1 MERWRPFRTDS
12 SKWSEHNFYKRGDP
26 ICTMKKY
33 PKIRRIG
40 HAENGGIV
48 DHGQLVVKEK
58 LDGASFRYMQ
68 EAHLD
73 EEHHT
78 PGRKLVFGS
87 RNVVYKNEKDIDK
100 NFTHAVEYVRENL
113 KFDVI
118 LEAEV
123 EYGSI
128 VVYGEAMHPHTL
140 EYDWENTPSFV
151 GFDIWSVDQQQFL
164 PWSEAQEIIDA
175 MGLPT
180 IPTIYKGPAETFMK
194 EYDISQLFEGGDI
207 TSAYRNGLPEGVV
220 IRNEDTGRTAKVRT
234 QQFKE
239 AHTGQT
245 ATDPD
250 DYEPSDAQALARKF
264 TTEARVIKMIHKYE
278 DRGETIEM
286 SIMESLWAE
295 VFEDII
301 EEEYETIFLGNHE
314 IDTKEFRSEVASITA
329 SVLESYLA
337 RPEGSV
343 LNQ

>member
-1 MERWRPFRTDS
+1 
-12 SKWSEHNFYKRGDP
+12 
-26 ICTMKKY
+26 MKKY
-33 PKIRRIG
+33 PKVRRIG
-40 HAENGGIV
+40 HRENGGML
-48 DHGQLVVKEK
+48 DQGHLVMKEK
-58 LDGASFRYMQ
+58 LDGGNFSIRR

-73 EEHHT
+73 KEYHT
-78 PGRKLVFGS
+78 DNRELVFAS
-87 RNVVYKNEKDIDK
+87 RNVLYKNEKDIDK
-100 NFTHAVEYVRENL
+100 NFTHAVEYVRENVN
-113 KFDVI
+113 FDTV

-123 EYGSI
+123 EYGPI

-175 MGLPT
+175 MGLPAV
-180 IPTIYKGPAETFMK
+180 PTIYEGTAEQFTAA
-194 EYDISQLFEGGDI
+194 YDINNLFDDI
-207 TSAYRNGLPEGVV
+207 GSAYRNGLPEGVV
-220 IRNEDTGRTAKVRT
+220 IRNEDTGQTAKVRT

-250 DYEPSDAQALARKF
+250 DYKPSDAQALARKF

-286 SIMESLWAE
+286 SIMENLWGE

-301 EEEYETIFLGNHE
+301 EEEYETIFLGNHT

-329 SVLESYLA
+329 NVLESYMA